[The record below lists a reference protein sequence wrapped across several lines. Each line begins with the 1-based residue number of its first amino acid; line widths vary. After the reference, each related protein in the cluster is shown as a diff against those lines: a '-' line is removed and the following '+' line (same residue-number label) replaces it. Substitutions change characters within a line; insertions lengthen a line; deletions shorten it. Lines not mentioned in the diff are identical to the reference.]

1 MRRRFDGHRRIAP
14 GQRQQLVLVEVE
26 AIRFFKRWQRVRAL
40 NKFRRSRQLKF
51 AALLQ
56 VATEV
61 GQRGQLIF
69 LRQVLAHGDSPGVVG
84 RRRGE
89 PYQLMFL
96 LIEALHLLIALLGI
110 LPRRVVFIFE
120 EEGAI
125 AGIFRVD
132 IQLAGDN
139 RPAHHRRGAELD
151 FINRFYA
158 VAFQHLLDHI
168 AQQRAFGINF
178 RADLHRLR
186 RLQR

>member
-1 MRRRFDGHRRIAP
+1 
-14 GQRQQLVLVEVE
+14 
-26 AIRFFKRWQRVRAL
+26 
-40 NKFRRSRQLKF
+40 
-51 AALLQ
+51 
-56 VATEV
+56 
-61 GQRGQLIF
+61 
-69 LRQVLAHGDSPGVVG
+69 
-84 RRRGE
+84 
-89 PYQLMFL
+89 MFL

-168 AQQRAFGINF
+168 ASSAPSVSIFEPTFTGSAACSGKLIRAASASAGPC
-178 RADLHRLR
+178 RCHLHPASLSSFAL
-186 RLQR
+186 RLQKLKRKA

>member
-1 MRRRFDGHRRIAP
+1 
-14 GQRQQLVLVEVE
+14 
-26 AIRFFKRWQRVRAL
+26 
-40 NKFRRSRQLKF
+40 
-51 AALLQ
+51 
-56 VATEV
+56 
-61 GQRGQLIF
+61 
-69 LRQVLAHGDSPGVVG
+69 
-84 RRRGE
+84 
-89 PYQLMFL
+89 MFL

-139 RPAHHRRGAELD
+139 RPRTTGVVPSWILLIVLRRG
-151 FINRFYA
+151 
-158 VAFQHLLDHI
+158 FQHLLDHI

-186 RLQR
+186 RRSGKLIRAASASAPDHVVAIFIPLPSVLALRLQKLKRKA